1 MSDILVVTNDTFSSE
16 VLNSDIPVLVD
27 FSAVWC
33 GPCQRQLSVLK
44 DFAKKYDGSIK
55 VCKVDID
62 DNPELTST
70 YRIRSVPTLVLF
82 DQGKPIHTK
91 VGLSTLSVMEDMLTL
106 LESSK

>member
-1 MSDILVVTNDTFSSE
+1 MSNISEVTNDTFSSE
-16 VLNSDIPVLVD
+16 VLESDIPVLVD

-44 DFAKKYDGSIK
+44 DFAEKHKDKIK

-62 DNPELTST
+62 GSPELTST

-82 DQGKPIHTK
+82 RNGKAIHTK
-91 VGLSTLSVMEDMLTL
+91 VGLSTIHTMEDMLTL